1 MPNISPMQR
10 EGKAMATTII
20 PLRNAAESALIDRF
34 EAERAT
40 LPGAASARAEAFARF
55 TAHGLP
61 GKRVEAYH
69 YTDLRNILRSLAP
82 TFASMPEAANAPQ
95 PNPLGGL
102 GFATL
107 AILNGIPQPAP
118 ALPKGVTVEPLSAAL
133 ATARISL
140 GDAMGA
146 AEDRVVD
153 LNTALCRDGLVIR
166 VAEGVAVE
174 APLHLAFA
182 ETAAHASFC
191 RVIVEIAAGA
201 SLTLVESHVGA
212 DGAAYQANG
221 VVELRIADGAR
232 CDHIRLNR
240 AGDKAL
246 MLSTLAATLG
256 AEATLETLGVVM
268 GGETS
273 RHQVFVTYQGE
284 GAKLAVRGATMLK
297 GHQHADNTLTIDHA
311 VPHGESRE
319 LFRTVLDGSSHGV
332 FQGKIIVRPL
342 AQKTDGQMASNAILL
357 SDDAAMSNKPELE
370 IFADDVVCAHG
381 ATCGALD
388 ENQLFYLMA
397 RGLPKA
403 EAEALLVE
411 AFIGETLDPLSHEG
425 LREALAGMVAEWMR
439 GRYDG

>member
-1 MPNISPMQR
+1 MPNISKTQP
-10 EGKAMATTII
+10 EGITMATTII
-20 PLRNAAESALIDRF
+20 PLRNAAETALIERF
-34 EAERAT
+34 EAERAS
-40 LPGAASARAEAFARF
+40 LPGASEARAEAFARF
-55 TAHGLP
+55 TAQGLP

-69 YTDLRNILRSLAP
+69 YTDLRSMMRNLAP
-82 TFASMPEAANAPQ
+82 IPEAAKASL
-95 PNPLGGL
+95 PNPLAEL
-102 GFATL
+102 GFVTL
-107 AILNGIPQPAP
+107 AILNGVPQAIP
-118 ALPKGVTVEPLSAAL
+118 ALPHDLTIEPLADAL
-133 ATARISL
+133 ADGRITLSA
-140 GDAMGA
+140 AMGA

-153 LNTALCRDGLVIR
+153 LNTAFCRHGLVIR

-174 APLHLAFA
+174 TPLHLAFA
-182 ETAAHASFC
+182 ETAAHASFM
-191 RVIVEIAAGA
+191 RVIVEIGAGA
-201 SLTLVESHVGA
+201 SFTLVESHVGT
-212 DGAAYQANG
+212 DGAAYQANS
-221 VVELRIADGAR
+221 VVELRIGENAR

-246 MLSTLAATLG
+246 ALSTLAATLG

-297 GHQHADNTLTIDHA
+297 GHQHADNTLNIDHA
-311 VPHGESRE
+311 VPQGESRE
-319 LFRTVLDGSSHGV
+319 LFRTVLDGSAHGV

-411 AFIGETLDPLSHEG
+411 AFIGETLDPLANEG
-425 LREALAGMVAEWMR
+425 LREALAGMVADWMR
-439 GRYDG
+439 GRM